1 MTIDPRDF
9 RAALGRFATGV
20 AVATARS
27 GDGQPVGMT
36 INSFA
41 SVSLDPPLVLWSL
54 ARSSQY
60 LDAFS
65 EAGHYAV
72 NVLREEQR
80 DLSVRFSIPL
90 ADRWEGVDSDCWE
103 TGAPILRGCLATVEC
118 VTDAVHE
125 GGDHIILV
133 GRVIRLASDHEGRPL
148 LYYSGRY
155 ATIG

>member
-9 RAALGRFATGV
+9 RAALGNFATGV
-20 AVATARS
+20 AVATARA
-27 GDGQPVGMT
+27 GDGRPVGMT

-54 ARSSQY
+54 ARNSQH

-72 NVLREEQR
+72 NILREEQR
-80 DLSVRFSIPL
+80 DLSVRFSVPL
-90 ADRWEGVDSDCWE
+90 ADRWEGLESERWE
-103 TGAPILRGCLATVEC
+103 TGAPILPGCLATVEC
-118 VTDAVHE
+118 LTDAIHD

-133 GRVIRLASDHEGRPL
+133 GRVVRLSSDRDGRPL
-148 LYYSGRY
+148 IYYSGRY